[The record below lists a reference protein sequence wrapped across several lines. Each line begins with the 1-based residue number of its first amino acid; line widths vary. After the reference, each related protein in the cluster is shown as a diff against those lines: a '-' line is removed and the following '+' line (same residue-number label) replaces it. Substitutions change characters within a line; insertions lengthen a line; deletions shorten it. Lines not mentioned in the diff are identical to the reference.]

1 MITLEIKYTIFK
13 IAFLLFFSHF
23 FFITYIILSKLLT
36 ENTNSFLLYL
46 FMFASFFNHLLGM
59 IFFYVL
65 FSKYRDFYYNYLFKI
80 DIYISSFMVFM
91 NTFCFFFIKK
101 STNVYLEFYLIFHFL
116 IMFAIL
122 LTISSIMSKF
132 NGLYQ
137 ISNLN
142 NEIERNENDIELG
155 NNEISDVNGIQT
167 VAVILPKFS
176 RCDLSTNTNDID
188 KFFDLNEKNIIE
200 IID

>member
-46 FMFASFFNHLLGM
+46 FMFTSFFNHVLGM

-132 NGLYQ
+132 N
-137 ISNLN
+137 
-142 NEIERNENDIELG
+142 DIELG
-155 NNEISDVNGIQT
+155 NNEIFYVNGIQT